1 MLAAMHDPKQD
12 IADVVASEAPREP
25 DHRIDLRPWLLIVTV
40 AGIGGLIAG
49 QADLAGMAALAG
61 LFAVAHA
68 ADLDPRRDMAY
79 RSVAWIV
86 PALSTAVFILLG
98 WMISASDYT
107 GRARTLGLALAGIG
121 AAASLAAAFR
131 PFAAELARS
140 LFGVSTPSRVLRL
153 AARMAILGTLLAIPV
168 GLAFPMLA
176 DQLRESGATL
186 VGGIGPLL
194 SNLAGLILLAFG
206 GVGFLVRRDLRE
218 TAERLG
224 LRRLEPR
231 HAVGVLAGVVA
242 MLLINAGAEWVQR
255 TWFPS
260 LWASDQKV
268 NQMIAGDLTRGETLL
283 LGLSAGFGEEIALRG
298 ALQPKLGIFRTSV
311 LFALLHV
318 QYSWFGVGIIL
329 LLGLVLGTIR
339 NRTST
344 TVAILVHALYDMF
357 AVFTVQP

>member
-1 MLAAMHDPKQD
+1 MLAAMHDPNQD
-12 IADVVASEAPREP
+12 TVEVSSEAPRDP
-25 DHRIDLRPWLLIVTV
+25 HDRIDLRPWLVIVTV
-40 AGIGGLIAG
+40 AGIGALVAG
-49 QADLAGMAALAG
+49 HADLAGMAALAG

-68 ADLDPRRDMAY
+68 ADLDPRRDPAY

-86 PALSTAVFILLG
+86 PVLSVTTFILLG
-98 WMISASDYT
+98 WVISASDYT
-107 GRARTLGLALAGIG
+107 GRARTLGLIMTGLG

-131 PFAAELARS
+131 PFATELARS
-140 LFGVSTPSRVLRL
+140 LFAVPTPSRVLRL
-153 AARMAILGTLLAIPV
+153 AARLAILGTLLSVPV

-194 SNLAGLILLAFG
+194 SNLVGLVLLAFG
-206 GVGFLVRRDLRE
+206 SVGFLVRRNWAE

-224 LRRLEPR
+224 LQRLVPR
-231 HAVGVLAGVVA
+231 HALVVLVGVTA

-255 TWFPS
+255 TWFPD

-268 NQMIAGDLTRGETLL
+268 NQMIAGDLTRSETLV

-311 LFALLHV
+311 LFAMLHV
-318 QYSWFGVGIIL
+318 QYSWFGMVIIALLGL
-329 LLGLVLGTIR
+329 LLGWIR
-339 NRTST
+339 QRSSTS
-344 TVAILVHALYDMF
+344 VAIAIHALYDVV
-357 AVFTVQP
+357 AVLTLKN